1 MTDVRFSLL
10 RSSTLNRYFAW
21 MLFKTTIYIVL
32 FCAVLILLIDFTEQ
46 LRRVSGRVDASAL
59 TIIGFSAYRTPAI
72 IEQIF
77 PFTILFSS
85 MITFFML
92 SKRLEL
98 VVARGPGISV
108 WQFLLPGIFV
118 AFTIGI
124 FTTTI
129 FNPTVNY
136 MNDQARLIEADIFN
150 RDAKLLTGETSAAWL
165 RKSGRS
171 EDIILG
177 AARALDNG
185 TYLIG
190 VTIIRQSRQGKL
202 IQRVDADT
210 AKLDGTQWL
219 LTNATVTGLDTQ
231 RRSLNNYALKLDLT
245 IEEVRDGFSKSDQ
258 RSFWSLP
265 DLIEKAKTADL
276 PTYRY
281 SLQFNTLL
289 AQPFFFIAI
298 VVIAATVSLRF
309 IRSGNVNGL
318 IASGIAAGFT
328 LFVLR
333 SLAED
338 LGSSGV
344 VQPVLAAWL
353 PTLLA
358 LVLGFTVLLHQE
370 DG

>member
-1 MTDVRFSLL
+1 MNISKFTLL
-10 RSSTLNRYFAW
+10 RPSTLNRYFAW
-21 MLFKTTIYIVL
+21 MFFRTTIYIVL
-32 FCAVLILLIDFTEQ
+32 FCAALILLIDFTEQ
-46 LRRVSGRVDASAL
+46 LRRVSGRIEAPAQLILGFAAL
-59 TIIGFSAYRTPAI
+59 RTPAI
-72 IEQIF
+72 LEQVL
-77 PFTILFSS
+77 PFTILFAA
-85 MITFFML
+85 MATFFML

-98 VVARGPGISV
+98 VVARGAGISV
-108 WQFLLPGIFV
+108 WQFLLPGFFV
-118 AFTIGI
+118 AFFIGI
-124 FTTTI
+124 FATAL
-129 FNPTVNY
+129 FNPAVNY
-136 MNDQARLIEADIFN
+136 MNDKARLVEANIFN
-150 RDAKLLTGETSAAWL
+150 KDAKLLSGEQSAVWL

-185 TYLIG
+185 SHLIG

-210 AKLDGTQWL
+210 AKLDGEQWM
-219 LTNATVTGLDTQ
+219 LTNATLTGLDTQ
-231 RRSLNNYALKLDLT
+231 RRSLNDYALKLDLS
-245 IEEVRDGFSKSDQ
+245 IEEVRDGFSKSNK

-265 DLIEKAKTADL
+265 ELIEKAKTADL

-289 AQPFFFIAI
+289 AQPFFFIAM

-309 IRSGNVNGL
+309 IRSGNVNAL
-318 IASGIAAGFT
+318 IASGIAAGFIF
-328 LFVLR
+328 FVLR

-338 LGSSGV
+338 LGRSGV

>member
-1 MTDVRFSLL
+1 MGALRNSLTQNT
-10 RSSTLNRYFAW
+10 TLNRYFAW
-21 MLFKTTIYIVL
+21 VLFKTIIYLFL
-32 FCAVLILLIDFTEQ
+32 FCTVLIVLIDFTEQ
-46 LRRVSGRVDASAL
+46 LRRTSGRVEVSAL
-59 TIIGFSAYRTPAI
+59 TILAFSALRTPALL
-72 IEQIF
+72 EQVF
-77 PFTILFSS
+77 PFTILFAA
-85 MITFFML
+85 MITFTML

-98 VVARGPGISV
+98 VVARGAGISA
-108 WQFLLPGIFV
+108 WQFLLPGFFV
-118 AFTIGI
+118 ALMIGI
-124 FTTTI
+124 FATTI
-129 FNPTVNY
+129 FNPMVNY
-136 MNDQARLIEADIFN
+136 VEDKALQLEGHIFK
-150 RDAKLLTGETSAAWL
+150 RDVKLLTGERTAVWL
-165 RKSGRS
+165 RKSAPS

-177 AARALDNG
+177 AARALNDG
-185 TYLIG
+185 THMIG

-210 AKLDGTQWL
+210 ATLDGIQWN
-219 LTNATVTGLDTQ
+219 LTNATVTGLNTQ
-231 RRSLNNYALKLDLT
+231 RRSLANYALKLDLSV
-245 IEEVRDGFSKSDQ
+245 EEVREGFSKSNQ

-265 DLIEKAKTADL
+265 ELIEKARTADL
-276 PTYRY
+276 PTYSF

-289 AQPFFFIAI
+289 AQPFFFIAM

-309 IRSGNVNGL
+309 IRSGNINGL
-318 IASGIAAGFT
+318 IASGIAAGFIF
-328 LFVLR
+328 FVLR